1 MVWLIGAERWPWAGA
16 GQRWG
21 RGQVAVACFAARSGP
36 WMASGKTMGPS
47 LAPPQVSADWGS
59 AQGQGGRGVW
69 GWIQNPLQGESL
81 P

>member
-1 MVWLIGAERWPWAGA
+1 MLGRDGGGDRLQWP
-16 GQRWG
+16 
-21 RGQVAVACFAARSGP
+21 VLLARSGP